1 MQPDTHMEVPRILI
15 VIFLKKAH
23 RGEALFC
30 QTQIAI
36 TFQKRTNRGG
46 SFSCN
51 SSAAKTC
58 LTATLTFPLL
68 VAAAE
73 ASSSREASRS
83 VTAAAAAGAEAAEAM
98 AEDVFSLLLAIDKL
112 ACD

>member
-1 MQPDTHMEVPRILI
+1 MEVPRFLI
-15 VIFLKKAH
+15 VKPKEAKHFYLVRPKLQLHFKREQIF
-23 RGEALFC
+23 F
-30 QTQIAI
+30 
-36 TFQKRTNRGG
+36 
-46 SFSCN
+46 CN

-58 LTATLTFPLL
+58 LTVALTFPLL